1 MRARPKGLA
10 SGAGRHSGAALSA
23 PIFSAAASS
32 TVLFVNLRAQRAQ
45 RAASQHLNQASLWTS
60 RRSEKERLLFHW
72 ARRVQKRGLVRVSEG
87 ERVQAR
93 PRRPRRASHEQRWRS
108 GRQFIRSRMSQR
120 ASASEGQRRPPDHSR
135 RLSLS
140 VTLTY
145 SAYLSLV

>member
-1 MRARPKGLA
+1 MSQSLITSRMRARPKGLA

-93 PRRPRRASHEQRWRS
+93 PRRPRRASHEQRLCQCRS
-108 GRQFIRSRMSQR
+108 GAPECRRGRQLPKVSGDRLTIPG
-120 ASASEGQRRPPDHSR
+120 ASAS
-135 RLSLS
+135 
-140 VTLTY
+140 
-145 SAYLSLV
+145 A

>member
-1 MRARPKGLA
+1 MRAKPKGLA

-23 PIFSAAASS
+23 PILQCRTVVHIFLYSQSSESSESLSSAPEPS
-32 TVLFVNLRAQRAQ
+32 NLRAP
-45 RAASQHLNQASLWTS
+45 

-72 ARRVQKRGLVRVSEG
+72 ARRVLKRGLGRVSEG

-93 PRRPRRASHEQRWRS
+93 PRRPRRASHEQRCRS
-108 GRQFIRSRMSQR
+108 GRQVRLSRMSQR
-120 ASASEGQRRPPDHSR
+120 ASASEGQRRPPDNSR

-140 VTLTY
+140 VTSTY